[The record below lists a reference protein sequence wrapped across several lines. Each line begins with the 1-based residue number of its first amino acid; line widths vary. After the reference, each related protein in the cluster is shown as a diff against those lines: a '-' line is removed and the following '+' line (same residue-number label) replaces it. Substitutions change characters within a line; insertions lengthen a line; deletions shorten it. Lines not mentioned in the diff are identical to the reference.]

1 MGLKTLA
8 PLENLPAD
16 HQTSEQGGW
25 DCSPDSLTSESSFQ
39 KATLILTSY
48 YQKVKLG
55 SNKCGACW
63 SEYPSTSAVQ
73 ALSSLRTGTSGLAF
87 LTLSRNSCMEEE
99 SQCPLPLSGC
109 WVLGQKE
116 HRMQSLEAWVPAPL
130 ESRATLCMFQALS
143 LSSHSIRTARGWMGG
158 T

>member
-8 PLENLPAD
+8 PLENLPAG

-25 DCSPDSLTSESSFQ
+25 DSSPDSLTSESSFQ
-39 KATLILTSY
+39 KATLILMSY

-63 SEYPSTSAVQ
+63 SEYPSTPAVR
-73 ALSSLRTGTSGLAF
+73 ALSSLWTGTSGLAF

-99 SQCPLPLSGC
+99 SRCPLPLSGC

-116 HRMQSLEAWVPAPL
+116 HRMLQPPL
-130 ESRATLCMFQALS
+130 ESRATLHTFQALS
-143 LSSHSIRTARGWMGG
+143 SIGHSIRTARGWVGG
-158 T
+158 M